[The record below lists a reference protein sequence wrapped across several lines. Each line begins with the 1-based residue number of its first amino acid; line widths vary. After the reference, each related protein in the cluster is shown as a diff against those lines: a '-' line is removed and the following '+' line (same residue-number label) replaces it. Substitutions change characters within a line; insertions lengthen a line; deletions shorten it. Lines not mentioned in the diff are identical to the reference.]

1 MTKERHFGLYVR
13 RFTADAAALH
23 ATALM
28 SRNIILACRDISAR
42 AVVCDDVFEVLMR
55 CGH

>member
-1 MTKERHFGLYVR
+1 MKERHFGLYVR